1 MATHGSGDR
10 VTEAELNRIWVTP
23 VPRVDGTIFLADY
36 DPAWPALYEREA
48 TRVRSL
54 LGKRVRRLEHIG
66 STSVPGLAAKPQIDI
81 VLVVD
86 DSADEGA
93 YLPALEAAGYTLV
106 IREPELHE
114 HRVCKGPDTNINLHI
129 HAVGDVEADRMVRFR
144 DRLRTHPEEFASYL
158 ATKRELAARNW
169 EFVQQYADAKSD
181 VVESILARADAD
193 AAR

>member
-23 VPRVDGTIFLADY
+23 VPRLDGKIFLADY

-48 TRVRSL
+48 SRIRSL
-54 LGKRVRRLEHIG
+54 LGERVRRIEHVG

-86 DSADEGA
+86 DPAEEAA
-93 YLPALEAAGYTLV
+93 YLPPLEAAGYTLV

-129 HAVGDVEADRMVRFR
+129 HAVGDIEVDLMVRFR
-144 DRLRTHPEEFASYL
+144 DRLRTHHEDLAAYL
-158 ATKRELAARNW
+158 AVKRDLAAQDW
-169 EFVQQYADAKSD
+169 EFVQQYADAKSE
-181 VVESILARADAD
+181 VVAAILARD
-193 AAR
+193 AAGRAR